1 MPARSTRYPGR
12 TLLLA
17 VAALVSPTLALSP
30 HADAKQ
36 MRASGRLPAHGI
48 FFPGVKLAGIKLGFT
63 QGQVTAV
70 LGKNYTLCTPA
81 NNPNVCKETF
91 LLFEY
96 TRGEPLG
103 LAVRIHNGKVGAVFT
118 LGGVPGWKT
127 HEGLKTYDPVSNIYK
142 LYPAATVYTKCVGFE
157 AFSFTKGR
165 VTSSFYTTSGVI
177 YGFALTAPGEPVC
190 E

>member
-12 TLLLA
+12 ALLLA
-17 VAALVSPTLALSP
+17 VAAFLTLTSPA
-30 HADAKQ
+30 HAQNA
-36 MRASGRLPAHGI
+36 RASKLPTHGI

-63 QGQVTAV
+63 QAQVTAV
-70 LGKNYTLCTPA
+70 LGKNYSLCTPA
-81 NNPNVCKETF
+81 NNPTVCKETF

-103 LAVRIHNGKVGAVFT
+103 LAVRIHNGRVGAVFT

-127 HEGLKTYDPVSNIYK
+127 PSGLKTYDPVSNIYK
-142 LYPAATVYTKCVGFE
+142 LYPAATAYTKCVGFE
-157 AFSFTKGR
+157 AFSFTKGN

-177 YGFALTAPGEPVC
+177 YGFALTAHGEPVC

>member
-12 TLLLA
+12 ALLL
-17 VAALVSPTLALSP
+17 VAAVFLTLTSVA
-30 HADAKQ
+30 HAQTA
-36 MRASGRLPAHGI
+36 RASKLPTHGI

-63 QGQVTAV
+63 QSQVTAA
-70 LGKNYTLCTPA
+70 LGTNYTLCTPA
-81 NNPNVCKETF
+81 NNPTVCKETF

-118 LGGVPGWKT
+118 LGAVPGWKT
-127 HEGLKTYDPVSNIYK
+127 HDGLKTYDPVSNIYK
-142 LYPAATVYTKCVGFE
+142 LYPAATMYTKCAGFE
-157 AFSFTKGR
+157 AFSFKQGGT
-165 VTSSFYTTSGVI
+165 TSSIYTTSGVV
-177 YGFALTAPGEPVC
+177 YGFALTASGEPVC